1 MALWDTDVSLPDGVS
16 SLVESGTRTCGSIE
30 LSGVWTYPC
39 FCWWMAV
46 RGWFRVPG
54 LMTHLKLIL
63 SPSHDPMSP
72 HFSHFRALHHHPAG
86 LLDAL
91 CLAADIYDMLRE
103 E

>member
-1 MALWDTDVSLPDGVS
+1 MGHCDVSLPDGVS
-16 SLVESGTRTCGSIE
+16 SLVGSGTRTYGTE
-30 LSGVWTYPC
+30 LSGVRMYPH

-63 SPSHDPMSP
+63 SASYDPMSP
-72 HFSHFRALHHHPAG
+72 HFSHFRALHHYPAG
-86 LLDAL
+86 LLGAL